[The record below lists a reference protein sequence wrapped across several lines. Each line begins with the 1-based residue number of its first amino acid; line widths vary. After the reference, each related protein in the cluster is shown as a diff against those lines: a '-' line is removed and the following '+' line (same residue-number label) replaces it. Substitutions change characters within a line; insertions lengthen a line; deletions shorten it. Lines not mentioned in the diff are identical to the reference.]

1 MRVGGAVALGVLV
14 LAADTAKG
22 SADCSRGD
30 PALVVSSM
38 AGPLRS

>member
-14 LAADTAKG
+14 LAAATAKG
-22 SADCSRGD
+22 SGDCSGGD
-30 PALVVSSM
+30 PVLVVWSM